1 MNSRKHG
8 KEINVDA
15 NMFVSHD
22 NTVRSHLQSKP
33 GKIDKEPRKITLA
46 LTF

>member
-1 MNSRKHG
+1 MNSRDKRGCH
-8 KEINVDA
+8 
-15 NMFVSHD
+15 MFVSHD

-33 GKIDKEPRKITLA
+33 GKIDEEPRKITLA

>member
-1 MNSRKHG
+1 MNSR

-15 NMFVSHD
+15 TCLSHMTTLYD
-22 NTVRSHLQSKP
+22 RSHLQSKP